1 MEKMDAPESH
11 ADAPAAKRVAAAVVH
26 STDEN
31 YRVEIQAG
39 RHRLTADEPQVIGGA
54 DAGPPPFGLLL
65 SALGSCTVITL
76 RMYAQR
82 KGWPLSD
89 VRVRLGYEKGA
100 ESSRITRRIALAGD
114 LDDAQRARLLDVAE
128 RTPVTLA
135 VRDGVPIA
143 TSEDRD

>member
-1 MEKMDAPESH
+1 
-11 ADAPAAKRVAAAVVH
+11 
-26 STDEN
+26 
-31 YRVEIQAG
+31 
-39 RHRLTADEPQVIGGA
+39 
-54 DAGPPPFGLLL
+54 
-65 SALGSCTVITL
+65 
-76 RMYAQR
+76 MYAQR